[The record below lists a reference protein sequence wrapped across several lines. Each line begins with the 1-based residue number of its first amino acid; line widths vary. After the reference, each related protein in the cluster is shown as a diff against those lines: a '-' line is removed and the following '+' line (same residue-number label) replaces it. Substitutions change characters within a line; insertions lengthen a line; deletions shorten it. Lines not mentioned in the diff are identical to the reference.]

1 MKSLLLIGCL
11 ALAWVM
17 LCKNTGGSNNTNGNS
32 TAPASNGEIE
42 LPATLPYKVDYP
54 SYEGAMADLF
64 PKQVGSFRR
73 TEANSTVNLGRAI
86 ETWSAYY
93 EAANSEKLHLRLQK
107 FASPAEAYGGIV
119 AEDMAMIANV
129 IKRLEPIEKDGR
141 VVGALVVSG
150 AEGKEEGGVVLW
162 TRGNL
167 AFIVSSFKDTPAARS
182 QQFQREYSQLIR
194 Y

>member
-1 MKSLLLIGCL
+1 MKSLFLIGCL
-11 ALAWVM
+11 ALAWGM
-17 LCKNTGGSNNTNGNS
+17 LCKGTDGSNNNS
-32 TAPASNGEIE
+32 ADGPPPASNGEIN
-42 LPATLPYKVDYP
+42 LPSELPYKIDYP

-64 PKQVGSFRR
+64 PKQVGIFRR
-73 TEANSTVNLGRAI
+73 TEAHSTVNLGRAI

-93 EAANSEKLHLRLQK
+93 QSANSEKLHLRLQK

-129 IKRLEPIEKDGR
+129 IIRLESVEKDGR

-150 AEGKEEGGVVLW
+150 AEGSEGGVVLW

-167 AFIVSSFKDTPAARS
+167 AFIDGRFEGTPVARPE
-182 QQFQREYSQLIR
+182 QFQREYSQLIR

>member
-1 MKSLLLIGCL
+1 MKFLLLIGCL
-11 ALAWVM
+11 ALAWVT

-32 TAPASNGEIE
+32 TPSASSGEIE
-42 LPATLPYKVDYP
+42 LPATLPYKVDHP

-64 PKQVGSFRR
+64 PKEVGSFRK

-93 EAANSEKLHLRLQK
+93 ESANSEKLQLRVKK

-141 VVGALVVSG
+141 VVGALVVSAG
-150 AEGKEEGGVVLW
+150 AGDEGGVVLW
-162 TRGNL
+162 TRGNV
-167 AFIVSSFKDTPAARS
+167 AFIVSRFIGTPAARS
-182 QQFQREYSQLIR
+182 EQFQREYSQLLQ

>member
-32 TAPASNGEIE
+32 TAPASSGEIE

-93 EAANSEKLHLRLQK
+93 EAANSEKLQLRLKK

-167 AFIVSSFKDTPAARS
+167 AFIVGRFKDTPAARS
-182 QQFQREYSQLIR
+182 QQFQREYSHLIR

>member
-1 MKSLLLIGCL
+1 
-11 ALAWVM
+11 
-17 LCKNTGGSNNTNGNS
+17 
-32 TAPASNGEIE
+32 
-42 LPATLPYKVDYP
+42 
-54 SYEGAMADLF
+54 MADLF

-86 ETWSAYY
+86 ETWSASY
-93 EAANSEKLHLRLQK
+93 ESANSEKLHLRLQK

-141 VVGALVVSG
+141 VIGALAVSG
-150 AEGKEEGGVVLW
+150 GAGDEGGVVLW

-167 AFIVSSFKDTPAARS
+167 AFIVSKFTGTPAARS
-182 QQFQREYSQLIR
+182 RQFQREYTQVLQ

>member
-1 MKSLLLIGCL
+1 MKSLLLIGCF
-11 ALAWVM
+11 ALAWAM
-17 LCKNTGGSNNTNGNS
+17 LCKSTGGNNNNNANS
-32 TAPASNGEIE
+32 TAPASDSEIE

-64 PKQVGSFRR
+64 PTEVGSFRR
-73 TEANSTVNLGRAI
+73 TEAKSTVNLGRAI
-86 ETWSAYY
+86 DTWSAYY
-93 EAANSEKLHLRLQK
+93 ESANNEKLLLRLQK

-141 VVGALVVSG
+141 VIGALVVSG
-150 AEGKEEGGVVLW
+150 GAGDEGGVVLW

-167 AFIVSSFKDTPAARS
+167 AFIVSKFTGTPAARS
-182 QQFQREYSQLIR
+182 QQFQREYTQVLQ